1 MQSLSYDD
9 DNDRARGESSLLPSY
24 SLVSVGPDLDE
35 LGLRPL
41 EEVVRVGYV
50 EEVEADERRH
60 GRVDPLLRRVL
71 ALSQRQSLGKNE
83 EYVLGYFDY
92 DYRIILY
99 TTLYN

>member
-1 MQSLSYDD
+1 MGRPDAQIAPINVTRINECNLYFDDD

-24 SLVSVGPDLDE
+24 SLVSVGPDLYE

-41 EEVVRVGYV
+41 EEVVRVGDV

-71 ALSQRQSLGKNE
+71 ALSQRQSLGTKNT
-83 EYVLGYFDY
+83 F
-92 DYRIILY
+92 
-99 TTLYN
+99 

>member
-1 MQSLSYDD
+1 MGRPDAQIAPINVTRINECNIYLDDD

-41 EEVVRVGYV
+41 EEVVRVGDV
-50 EEVEADERRH
+50 EEVESDEWRH

-71 ALSQRQSLGKNE
+71 ALSQRQSLGTKNT
-83 EYVLGYFDY
+83 F
-92 DYRIILY
+92 
-99 TTLYN
+99 